1 MENLKQFKPKNGER
15 IILFENGE
23 PSAVL
28 ISFHDYQ
35 RITQGEN
42 PEAQK
47 EEKTDLT
54 LEDLPF

>member
-28 ISFHDYQ
+28 LSFQDYQ
-35 RITQGEN
+35 RMNQGES
-42 PEAQK
+42 PEEQK